1 MTRDGGTGKMT
12 YTGIPLG
19 LLGLP
24 WSDLTEKAWNQTFNA
39 SQVTRFTTWRRR
51 SQHTTPALS
60 RKGSYLLP
68 SN

>member
-1 MTRDGGTGKMT
+1 MT

-24 WSDLTEKAWNQTFNA
+24 WSDLTEKEWNQTFNA
-39 SQVTRFTTWRRR
+39 SQVTRFTTWQRQ